1 MIYCTHNQLCAMF
14 SVLSCYGG
22 FALDFFS
29 CIQID
34 FGLAVWNVE
43 QRGINVCLKK
53 NWTNHSTIVC
63 PNFVVIF

>member
-1 MIYCTHNQLCAMF
+1 MYKI
-14 SVLSCYGG
+14 SWYGG

-43 QRGINVCLKK
+43 EREA
-53 NWTNHSTIVC
+53 
-63 PNFVVIF
+63 